1 MLGLGDIVSRHYF
14 ELFIVTFVSQILP
27 GLLLCFAM
35 RYDHMLVRATMAT
48 GQMAITCS
56 RWSYFQI
63 SILGY
68 ALGNVL
74 S

>member
-1 MLGLGDIVSRHYF
+1 MNIIIHCNYMYMLL
-14 ELFIVTFVSQILP
+14 SQILP

-35 RYDHMLVRATMAT
+35 RYDHMLMRATMAT
-48 GQMAITCS
+48 GQISISCS
-56 RWSYFQI
+56 RWSYFQV